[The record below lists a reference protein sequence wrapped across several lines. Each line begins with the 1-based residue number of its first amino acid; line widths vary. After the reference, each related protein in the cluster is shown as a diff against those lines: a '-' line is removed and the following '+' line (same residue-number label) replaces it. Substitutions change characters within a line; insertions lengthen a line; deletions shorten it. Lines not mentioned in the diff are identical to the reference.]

1 MKNAPARLLSE
12 FLGVFFLCLVALGA
26 VTNSAGLTGA
36 AIANGFVIFAGICA
50 FGHTSGAHF
59 NPAVTTALALTKRI
73 SVVDALG
80 YVAAQILGGIAAAG
94 VWQLM
99 TDAWQGV
106 PQLASGVSMTQGLIA
121 EIIATFMMMIVIM
134 GVAVDK
140 RGSFAIIA
148 GLPIGLAITSLI
160 FFAGPISGAA
170 MNPARWF
177 GPALINGDLSNALV
191 WILGPIVGAIA
202 AAFVYDIIM
211 KPARDEFHL

>member
-1 MKNAPARLLSE
+1 MKNALARLLSE

-50 FGHTSGAHF
+50 FGHTSGAYF

-211 KPARDEFHL
+211 KPARD

>member
-36 AIANGFVIFAGICA
+36 AIANGFVVFAGICA

-94 VWQLM
+94 IWQLM

-106 PQLASGVSMTQGLIA
+106 PQLASGVSMSQGLIA

-202 AAFVYDIIM
+202 ATFVYDRIM
-211 KPARDEFHL
+211 KPARD

>member
-1 MKNAPARLLSE
+1 
-12 FLGVFFLCLVALGA
+12 
-26 VTNSAGLTGA
+26 
-36 AIANGFVIFAGICA
+36 
-50 FGHTSGAHF
+50 
-59 NPAVTTALALTKRI
+59 
-73 SVVDALG
+73 
-80 YVAAQILGGIAAAG
+80 
-94 VWQLM
+94 M

-202 AAFVYDIIM
+202 AAVVYDHIM
-211 KPARDEFHL
+211 KPARD

>member
-36 AIANGFVIFAGICA
+36 AIANGFVVFAGICA

-94 VWQLM
+94 IWQSM

-202 AAFVYDIIM
+202 AAVVYDHIM
-211 KPARDEFHL
+211 KPARD

>member
-211 KPARDEFHL
+211 KPARD

>member
-36 AIANGFVIFAGICA
+36 AIANGFVVFAGICA

-94 VWQLM
+94 IWQLM
-99 TDAWQGV
+99 TDAWQGA
-106 PQLASGVSMTQGLIA
+106 PQLASGVSMSQGLIA

-202 AAFVYDIIM
+202 AAVVYDRIM
-211 KPARDEFHL
+211 KPARD